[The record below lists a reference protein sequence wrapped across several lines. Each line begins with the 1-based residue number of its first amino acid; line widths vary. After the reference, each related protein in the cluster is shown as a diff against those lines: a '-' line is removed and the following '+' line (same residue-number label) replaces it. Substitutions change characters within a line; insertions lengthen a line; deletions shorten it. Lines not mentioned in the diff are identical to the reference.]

1 MQITIDVPDN
11 LPLEFLK
18 LRIQEI
24 EQNLKSEAKTF
35 AMQQAEIT
43 KGDKTIDPTDLFG
56 LWAKQP
62 RNLNDIRKQ
71 AWQRSE
77 SK

>member
-1 MQITIDVPDN
+1 MQITIDVPDS

-35 AMQQAEIT
+35 AIQQAEIT
-43 KGDKTIDPTDLFG
+43 KGDKTNVVKLSASCLKNWSAI
-56 LWAKQP
+56 ASAIACK
-62 RNLNDIRKQ
+62 N
-71 AWQRSE
+71 S
-77 SK
+77 

>member
-35 AMQQAEIT
+35 AIQQAEIT

-56 LWAKQP
+56 LWLQQAG
-62 RNLNDIRKQ
+62 NLNDMNKLT
-71 AWQRSE
+71 QR
-77 SK
+77 

>member
-35 AMQQAEIT
+35 AIQQAEIT

-56 LWAKQP
+56 LWAKHP
-62 RNLNDIRKQ
+62 RNPNNINQLT
-71 AWQRSE
+71 QR
-77 SK
+77 